1 MVNIKD
7 LLETLGWIAVMILGI
22 LVLFGIFIGI
32 KILYAWIAE
41 QFGIP
46 YIWVL

>member
-1 MVNIKD
+1 MNVKD
-7 LLETLGWIAVMILGI
+7 TLVTLGWIAVMIFGI
-22 LVLFGIFIGI
+22 LAIFGVFIGI